1 MNRIFRTHVVVGLL
15 GWLVTAPAIGAQGI
29 PAVPA
34 PAHQRNAS
42 EFVTLVLGGET
53 GVKRQQSQTL
63 TEIQPTLDM
72 LRAVGGQACA
82 TVIQD
87 KLSTQMFVRDE
98 IAKSFADRVNPDV
111 LGRVLVFTRAVAA
124 NPAEADEQAAVTKA
138 YPGVT
143 DPTDRMRMAMEDLN
157 TVKTA
162 YAVSLTDAGQI
173 REHYCKGMVG
183 GPNPAADV
191 PTALG
196 VSCDST
202 EYQVLSVAPPPAGE
216 TAWRVRFRHGGVT
229 STWKA
234 EPSSRGFTVGGT
246 HCEFDWQ

>member
-1 MNRIFRTHVVVGLL
+1 MNRIFRTHVVGLL
-15 GWLVTAPAIGAQGI
+15 AWLVTATVIGAQGVQT
-29 PAVPA
+29 PTA

-53 GVKRQQSQTL
+53 GVTRQQSQTL
-63 TEIQPTLDM
+63 TDIQPTLDM

-87 KLSTQMFVRDE
+87 RLSTPMFVRDE
-98 IAKSFADRVNPDV
+98 IAKSFADRVNPDA
-111 LGRVLVFTRAVAA
+111 LGRVLVLTRAMAA
-124 NPAEADEQAAVTKA
+124 NPSEADEQAAVTKA

-143 DPTDRMRMAMEDLN
+143 EPTDRMRMAMEDLN

-183 GPNPAADV
+183 GPNPAADI

-196 VSCDST
+196 VSCDT
-202 EYQVLSVAPPPAGE
+202 TDYQVLSVAQPPAGE
-216 TAWRVRFRHGGVT
+216 TAWRVRYRHGDVT
-229 STWKA
+229 GTWKA
-234 EPSSRGFTVGGT
+234 EPSSRGFTIGGT